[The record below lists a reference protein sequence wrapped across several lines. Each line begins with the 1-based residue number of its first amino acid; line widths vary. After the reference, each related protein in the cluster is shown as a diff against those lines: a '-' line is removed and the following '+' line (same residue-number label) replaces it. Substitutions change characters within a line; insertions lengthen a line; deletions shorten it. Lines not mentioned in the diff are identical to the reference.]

1 MSDNALSG
9 EHLPDHWSCTKP
21 GLIWLR
27 EDGLTLEFEATPG
40 FGWGLPLPIAWVWST
55 HTVGATWDFT
65 LKEQRFLIEWFSRRA
80 WVEEVEAKLTADRN
94 QGKKNKFMR
103 TDNGYAVLSVM
114 NLLEQGVSMR
124 RAEEHGR
131 QG

>member
-1 MSDNALSG
+1 
-9 EHLPDHWSCTKP
+9 
-21 GLIWLR
+21 
-27 EDGLTLEFEATPG
+27 
-40 FGWGLPLPIAWVWST
+40 V
-55 HTVGATWDFT
+55 
-65 LKEQRFLIEWFSRRA
+65 Q
-80 WVEEVEAKLTADRN
+80 EVKAKLTADRN